1 MYHQATPPQSLS
13 TQQQSDGFQDGTSK
27 GLTIPFIAENDDD
40 DNCDE

>member
-1 MYHQATPPQSLS
+1 MSVLVEYSIALPALIVI
-13 TQQQSDGFQDGTSK
+13 DGFQDGTSK